1 MTHLLISVN
10 RILVVLS
17 LNLEVA
23 LWVVADW
30 ANLWSLLAYYD
41 MTAVRA
47 LPDAVAVAREDELV
61 LHVLQ
66 ELAITLLVVLLNLSH
81 HFKLDC
87 NLLEAFLASFLSHAW
102 IHIGPLVV
110 LTIGSSLQVLLCIL
124 DSTALQVLEPQL
136 SVLLLVGSSLLKDV
150 SYLNITVLLS
160 LTRKI
165 CIFVTSL

>member
-1 MTHLLISVN
+1 M
-10 RILVVLS
+10 
-17 LNLEVA
+17 
-23 LWVVADW
+23 VADW

-47 LPDAVAVAREDELV
+47 LPNAVAVAREDELV

-66 ELAITLLVVLLNLSH
+66 ELAITLLVVLLDFCH

-87 NLLEAFLASFLSHAW
+87 NLLETFFMSLLCHAW

-110 LTIGSSLQVLLCIL
+110 LTISSSLQVLLCIL

-136 SVLLLVGSSLLKDV
+136 SVLLLVGSCLFKDI

-160 LTRKI
+160 LTCKI